1 MLSGTVVIILS
12 IWTGGDGSDA
22 FIFENPIFNEQ
33 KSCVDYVK
41 DNFIDLNQ
49 HVNKEYGDDLDNP
62 NLFYCLDKDETLKKR
77 LKGLSV

>member
-22 FIFENPIFNEQ
+22 YIFENPIFNEQ

-49 HVNKEYGDDLDNP
+49 HVN
-62 NLFYCLDKDETLKKR
+62 
-77 LKGLSV
+77 